1 MGSTRRVLNEL
12 RRRRV
17 PQTAALYLAGT
28 WLLLQVAD
36 IVIPALGLPDSAMR
50 HVLVV
55 VALGFPLAL
64 VLGALYDITPA
75 GVVRTQ
81 RAAPGETE
89 AMPLAGRDYA
99 TLAAILLF
107 GGFVLAG
114 LVRQLWPGPVT
125 ATPTS
130 ARSIAVLPFETLSG
144 ETKNAS
150 LTDGVHDDILSR
162 LSRIGALE
170 VISRTSVMRYRDS
183 GLSIPEITRELGV
196 ASVLE
201 GGVQRDGER
210 VRISVRLIDAKKD
223 RQLWSET
230 YDRGLTANS
239 LFDIQSEIAETIA
252 GKLEATLTTRD
263 EARLQ
268 QRPTD
273 SLAAYESY
281 LLGRD
286 RLYRRTSASLGEAK
300 TFFER
305 AIELDGDYAAAY
317 VGLAE
322 TYYLLSSYGDLGG
335 EEARTLAWPLVERA
349 LALDPNSADA
359 HVARGNLLVDSF
371 ADVADAYR
379 RAIELDPNNAIAHLR
394 LANLYLFTGG
404 GIDETIALL
413 ERAVRL
419 DPLSPTIQ
427 VTLGEAFELAGRFDE
442 ARAQFDKSLQ
452 IDPGFPAGYV
462 LIGGLYAG
470 VEGRMDEALRWRVR
484 ATEADPG
491 NLRNLATVANTW
503 LDLGD
508 PEAAAEWLD
517 RALVGEED
525 GFWPVWVR
533 SRLEAWRDDRAAL
546 RRSALEMHGIQPHNN
561 GSLFILVVLGEDEDA
576 IRLHAPEFP
585 ELGCDGDPWVN
596 HSNLGPALNLSL
608 AYERTGQADCA
619 LRLLEAARALV
630 LTLPERGPRG
640 RAHAEAEIYAR
651 LGEPER
657 ALANLRAAV
666 DRGWRSGWW
675 FLLED
680 NPHFASIHDRPE
692 FQALQAEIRA
702 DMAQQLERVRR
713 LAEEGRLTAV
723 GQQDAA
729 GTAAGGD

>member
-55 VALGFPLAL
+55 VALGVPLAL

-75 GVVRTQ
+75 GIVRTQ
-81 RAAPGETE
+81 RAAPGAAA
-89 AMPLAGRDYA
+89 AMPLAGRDYV

-107 GGFVLAG
+107 GSFVLAG

-125 ATPTS
+125 ATPPS
-130 ARSIAVLPFETLSG
+130 ARSIAVLPFENLSG
-144 ETKNAS
+144 EVQNAS

-162 LSRIGALE
+162 LSRIGSLE

-210 VRISVRLIDAKKD
+210 VRISVRLIDAPKD

-230 YDRGLTANS
+230 YDRALSATS

-252 GKLEATLTTRD
+252 GKLEATLTSRD

-268 QRPTD
+268 QRPTA

-286 RLYRRTSASLGEAK
+286 RLYRRTSASLREAEG
-300 TFFER
+300 FFRR
-305 AIELDGDYAAAY
+305 AIEQDENYAAAY

-322 TYYLLSSYGDLGG
+322 TYFLLSAYGDLGG
-335 EEARTLAWPLVERA
+335 EESRVLAWPLVERA

-359 HVARGNLLVDSF
+359 HVARGNLLVDSIEDT
-371 ADVADAYR
+371 ANAYR

-404 GIDETIALL
+404 DVDETIALL

-427 VTLGEAFELAGRFDE
+427 VTLGEAFVLGGRFDE
-442 ARAQFDKSLQ
+442 ARAQYEKSLR
-452 IDPGFPAGYV
+452 IDPEFPSAYI
-462 LIGGLYAG
+462 LIGDLYAG
-470 VEGRMDEALRWRVR
+470 VEGRLDEALRWRLR
-484 ATEADPG
+484 ATEEDPG
-491 NLRNLATVANTW
+491 NLHNLATVANTW

-508 PEAAAEWLD
+508 PQTAAEWLD
-517 RALVGEED
+517 RALAGDED
-525 GFWPVWVR
+525 AYWPVWVR

-546 RRSALEMHGIQPHNN
+546 RRSALEMHRIQLRNN
-561 GSLFILVVLGEDEDA
+561 GSLFTLVVLGEDEEA
-576 IRLHAPEFP
+576 IRLHAPEYP
-585 ELGCDGDPWVN
+585 ELGCDRDPWVN
-596 HSNLGPALNLSL
+596 HSNLGPALNFSL
-608 AYERTGQADCA
+608 AYERTGRADCA
-619 LRLLEAARALV
+619 LRLLEAARTLV

-640 RAHAEAEIYAR
+640 RAHAEAEVYAR

-657 ALANLRAAV
+657 ALTALRAAV

-675 FLLED
+675 FLLD
-680 NPHFASIHDRPE
+680 RNPHFATLHDRPE
-692 FQALQAEIRA
+692 FESLQAEIRA
-702 DMAQQLERVRR
+702 DMTQQLERVRR